1 VQGGAHAH
9 VRTFELERV
18 RRPALLKGHDIRHGL
33 AAATD
38 ARDAEGR
45 PLKIG
50 DALVCGLCARDD
62 CPVRS
67 IGVSWTCAETVA
79 NVGRETNLTVC

>member
-1 VQGGAHAH
+1 MHWQHT
-9 VRTFELERV
+9 RTFELERV

-38 ARDAEGR
+38 ARDADGR
-45 PLKIG
+45 TLKVG
-50 DALVCGLCARDD
+50 DALVFGLCARDD

-67 IGVSWTCAETVA
+67 IGVSRTCADSKCGEGDQFNGV
-79 NVGRETNLTVC
+79 LT